1 MRPEIPI
8 LSFISIIS
16 LPLPLFYYLRSGNVA
31 MVAHILWLLCLD
43 IIYAVD
49 AIVWANNVDKVA
61 IVWCDISEY
70 SKFVFSAY
78 KDLSHFILATKLMV
92 GWPTA
97 LTATCLAFCM
107 RLAVLVSK
115 ADEITPTEAYR
126 RRRNTQ
132 YREAALCLGLPL
144 VIMVVRTSLYF
155 LTSHASLTSIG
166 RLRIP
171 VSSFRHHRR
180 LWLSTHDVRHVL
192 VHSVHLVHPSSPGL
206 PYHCLR
212 WFVLQPLTIAELSS
226 FLTC

>member
-8 LSFISIIS
+8 LSFLSITS

-43 IIYAVD
+43 ITYAVD

-61 IVWCDISEY
+61 TVWCDISEY
-70 SKFVFSAY
+70 SMFVFSIY

-97 LTATCLAFCM
+97 LAATCLAFCM
-107 RLAVLVSK
+107 RLAMLVSK

-126 RRRNTQ
+126 RRRHTQ

-144 VIMVVRTSLYF
+144 AIMAIRTPPYF
-155 LTSHASLTSIG
+155 LTSHARLTPIG
-166 RLRIP
+166 RLR
-171 VSSFRHHRR
+171 VSVSPFRRHRR
-180 LWLSTHDVRHVL
+180 LRLSTINVRHVL
-192 VHSVHLVHPSSPGL
+192 VNSFHLVPPSSLGTPH
-206 PYHCLR
+206 HCLR
-212 WFVLQPLTIAELSS
+212 WFVVQPTDVTD
-226 FLTC
+226 FLH